1 MVDLKQNV
9 SLKPFNTFGI
19 EATAAYYAVAESV
32 EDIKEVLSNPVVKGL
47 PLLVLGG
54 GSNMLLTQDFNGLV
68 LHIKIKGFSVVEE
81 NDDYVVVEV
90 GAGEVWH
97 QFVLWAIEKG
107 LGGVEN
113 LSLIPG
119 SVGAAP
125 MQNIGAYGVE
135 IKEVFQSLKALN
147 IAELTTRIFEK
158 EECRFGYRESI
169 FKREVKGQYI
179 ITHVSFKLSKKPVFN
194 TSYGAIETELQAQG
208 VDANHINIK
217 AISNAV
223 VQIRQSKLP
232 DPAQIGN
239 AGSFFKNPVVSAEKV
254 AELKAKYP
262 DMPAYPSGENQKL
275 AAGWLIEQCGWKG
288 YREGDT
294 GVHKNQ
300 ALVIVNYGNAKGNEL
315 YALSEKVLQSVKEK
329 FGVELER
336 EVNII

>member
-1 MVDLKQNV
+1 MIELKQNIQ
-9 SLKPFNTFGI
+9 LKPFNTFGI
-19 EATAAYYAVAESV
+19 AATAAYYAVAESV
-32 EDIKEVLSNPVVKGL
+32 EDVKDILSNPTIKGL
-47 PLLVLGG
+47 PLLVMGG

-68 LHIKIKGFSVVEE
+68 LHIKIKGFTVVEE
-81 NDDYVVVEV
+81 NDEHVIVRV
-90 GAGEVWH
+90 GAGEGWH
-97 QFVLWAIEKG
+97 QFVLYAIEHG
-107 LGGVEN
+107 YGGVEN

-135 IKEVFQSLKALN
+135 IKETFEALEALH
-147 IAELTTRIFEK
+147 IEALQTRTFGK

-169 FKREVKGQYI
+169 FKRDVKGQYI
-179 ITHVSFKLSKKPVFN
+179 ITHVSFKLTKKPVLN
-194 TSYGAIETELQAQG
+194 TSYGAIETELNAMG
-208 VDANHINIK
+208 IDKADAGIK
-217 AISNAV
+217 EVSDAV
-223 VQIRQSKLP
+223 VHIRQSKLP

-254 AELKAKYP
+254 AELKAQYP
-262 DMPAYPSGENQKL
+262 NMPAYPSGESHKL

-300 ALVIVNYGNAKGNEL
+300 ALVLVNYGNAKGNEV

>member
-1 MVDLKQNV
+1 MPSIQQNI

-32 EDIKEVLSNPVVKGL
+32 DDIKEILTSPEVKGR

-54 GSNMLLTQDFNGLV
+54 GSNMLLTQDFDGLV
-68 LHIKIKGFSVVEE
+68 LHIKIKGFTIVEDNEEHIVVR
-81 NDDYVVVEV
+81 V

-97 QFVLWAIEKG
+97 EFVLWAIANG
-107 LGGVEN
+107 YGGIEN

-135 IKEVFQSLKALN
+135 IKEVFHSLEALH
-147 IAELTTRIFEK
+147 IESLTSRAFGK

-169 FKREVKGQYI
+169 FKRDVKGQYI
-179 ITHVSFKLSKKPVFN
+179 ITQVSFTLNKKPVFN
-194 TSYGAIETELQAQG
+194 TSYGAIETELNAMG
-208 VDANHINIK
+208 IAKERADVKAVSDAVIH
-217 AISNAV
+217 
-223 VQIRQSKLP
+223 IRQSKLP

-239 AGSFFKNPVVSAEKV
+239 AGSFFKNPVVSTEKV
-254 AELKAKYP
+254 AELKAQYP

-300 ALVIVNYGNAKGNEL
+300 ALVLVNYGNAKGNEV